1 MEQKKYS
8 YTQLGMLFG
17 IIIGGGIGVLLFVFT
32 NNPLYFTITGVG
44 LVVGLLIGAGKDRQ
58 LKSGQDQ

>member
-1 MEQKKYS
+1 MQEKKYN

-32 NNPLYFTITGVG
+32 QDPLYFTVTGVG
-44 LVVGLLIGAGKDRQ
+44 LVLGLIIGAGKDRQ
-58 LKSGQDQ
+58 MKTGQDE